1 MDSYKKTKQRTPFV
15 YAKIVDFKPQLKELK
30 MWSDGKE
37 DEAEEKNFNA
47 LFDDVKKLSEK
58 PEL

>member
-1 MDSYKKTKQRTPFV
+1 
-15 YAKIVDFKPQLKELK
+15 
-30 MWSDGKE
+30 MWSEGKE
-37 DEAEEKNFNA
+37 DEAEEKHFNA